1 MNPLDVQ
8 FQAIRSTSLNLP
20 LPEDLLGLAEQ
31 ERKEIKKQ
39 ELEDQKKLNQIK
51 SLKNHPG
58 WKQIKQDIL
67 DKRIEDYRSG
77 ESLRALANDPKMTND
92 ELGKRLRESMA
103 VADEIQLVVN
113 IIENAGSDEE

>member
-1 MNPLDVQ
+1 MNPFDVT
-8 FQAIRSTSLNLP
+8 FQAIRSGTLNLP
-20 LPEDLLGLAEQ
+20 VPEDMAALADE
-31 ERKEIKKQ
+31 ERKQLKKQ
-39 ELEDQKKLNQIK
+39 QLADQKKLNEIK

-77 ESLRALANDPKMTND
+77 ESLRNLVNDPKMTND

-103 VADEIQLVVN
+103 VADEIQLIVN